1 MLLHRKLWA
10 REYLSCIA
18 SNVFLMIQIGLAL
31 FLINNQISAVTLQF
45 QHLNSIAETDGD
57 TYLYQYA
64 MAACGLFDMENGDY
78 PAACEKIRS
87 LPGIDGLG
95 EIFNTS
101 ITVENDSIQYPEDIF
116 EISAMDSIST
126 AAVTYNI
133 KEGRWL
139 NENDRDGEII
149 PAVLGGTIAN
159 RYQIGDMITIDL
171 NTGSV
176 YKIQVVGKLA
186 DHCNRLDLSGLMAEQ
201 NMYSF
206 MVECQN
212 TIFVN
217 HTKIFNMVKR
227 EGFGHSTAH
236 CIVKLNKNADK
247 KFLSQYGKLVSFDE
261 MRQETSADISNFIKD
276 AAVEGVVWTV
286 VIIFG
291 IIATGYLISKRRRY
305 VWGIYLLL
313 GITPNKLLGGT
324 MLNSGITYVIGIITS
339 LAVYQWYSQRE
350 EMASGTVIHPYHIIT
365 GLIFFAIMMAVS
377 LLNSLYILKIQ
388 PKEIVTQ
395 TKE

>member
-10 REYLSCIA
+10 REYLSCIM
-18 SNVFLMIQIGLAL
+18 SNLFIIIQISLAL
-31 FLINNQISAVTLQF
+31 FLINHQISAAVLQI
-45 QHLNSIAETDGD
+45 QHLNSITDADAD

-64 MAACGLFDMENGDY
+64 MAACGLFDIENGDY
-78 PAACEKIRS
+78 SAACEKIRS

-126 AAVTYNI
+126 AGVTYNI

-149 PAVLGGTIAN
+149 PAVLGGAIAN
-159 RYQIGDMITIDL
+159 RYQIGDTITIDL

-176 YKIQVVGKLA
+176 YKIQVVGKLT
-186 DHCNRLDLSGLMAEQ
+186 DHCSRLDLTGLMAEQ

-206 MVECQN
+206 MVECEN

-217 HTKIFNMVKR
+217 HTKVFNTVKR
-227 EGFGHSTAH
+227 AGFGHSTAH
-236 CIVKLNKNADK
+236 CIVKLDKNADK
-247 KFLSQYGKLVSFDE
+247 KYLSQYGKLVSFEE
-261 MRQETSADISNFIKD
+261 MKQETSHDLYHYIKD
-276 AAVEGVVWTV
+276 AAVEGIVWTV

-291 IIATGYLISKRRRY
+291 IIATSSLISKRRRY

-313 GITPNKLLGGT
+313 GITPNKLLGVT
-324 MLNSGITYVIGIITS
+324 MLNNGITYVIGIITS
-339 LAVYQWYSQRE
+339 LAVYEWYSQRE
-350 EMASGTVIHPYHIIT
+350 ELVSGTIIHPYHIIT
-365 GLIFFAIMMAVS
+365 CLIFFTIMMTVS
-377 LLNSLYILKIQ
+377 LLNSLYLLKIQ

>member
-1 MLLHRKLWA
+1 
-10 REYLSCIA
+10 
-18 SNVFLMIQIGLAL
+18 
-31 FLINNQISAVTLQF
+31 
-45 QHLNSIAETDGD
+45 
-57 TYLYQYA
+57 
-64 MAACGLFDMENGDY
+64 
-78 PAACEKIRS
+78 
-87 LPGIDGLG
+87 
-95 EIFNTS
+95 
-101 ITVENDSIQYPEDIF
+101 
-116 EISAMDSIST
+116 
-126 AAVTYNI
+126 
-133 KEGRWL
+133 
-139 NENDRDGEII
+139 
-149 PAVLGGTIAN
+149 
-159 RYQIGDMITIDL
+159 
-171 NTGSV
+171 
-176 YKIQVVGKLA
+176 
-186 DHCNRLDLSGLMAEQ
+186 
-201 NMYSF
+201 

-261 MRQETSADISNFIKD
+261 MKQETSADISNFIKD

-313 GITPNKLLGGT
+313 GITPNKLLGVT

-377 LLNSLYILKIQ
+377 LLNNLYILKIQ